1 MIQAVPAL
9 LTVGWPV
16 TNKNVDDMTES
27 AAPQPPASTPS
38 HDTRA
43 DDAYLL
49 DRLRDAVR
57 YRFIAA
63 SVFVLTTLAIM
74 LQGYTTGQIKVIE
87 PDAKAGHAV
96 SDALLQQEKEPPV
109 SSNSRADNVGFA
121 KAPRSPLP
129 PAGRRT
135 WLLSVAIGLA
145 LAVGVAFGLD
155 YMNDTIKTPEDV
167 SLRFKQPFL
176 GLVPSVRGD
185 THPLLAVVARAARL
199 RRVVSRAADLAA
211 RQVQRRGHEDH
222 HRHQRTAAR
231 RQDDHRGQHRDG
243 AGVWW
248 RAGAADRRRH
258 APSWPAPPPAAHQR
272 SGSVAGAQSVR
283 RACATCSSAP
293 LIRTCSR

>member
-16 TNKNVDDMTES
+16 TNNNVDDMTEN
-27 AAPQPPASTPS
+27 AAPQPPAPTPS
-38 HDTRA
+38 HDTPA

-49 DRLRDAVR
+49 DRLAVLYR

-74 LQGYTTGQIKVIE
+74 FQGYTTGQINVIE
-87 PDAKAGHAV
+87 PDAKTDHAV
-96 SDALLQQEKEPPV
+96 SDTLLQQEKEPPV
-109 SSNSRADNVGFA
+109 SSDSRADNVDFA
-121 KAPRSPLP
+121 KAPKSPLP
-129 PAGRRT
+129 PTGRRT

-185 THPLLAVVARAARL
+185 KHPLLASSHVPHDFGESF
-199 RRVVSRAADLAA
+199 RVAADI
-211 RQVQRRGHEDH
+211 
-222 HRHQRTAAR
+222 AAR
-231 RQDDHRGQHRDG
+231 RSTTT
-243 AGVWW
+243 
-248 RAGAADRRRH
+248 RARR
-258 APSWPAPPPAAHQR
+258 
-272 SGSVAGAQSVR
+272 
-283 RACATCSSAP
+283 SSASP
-293 LIRTCSR
+293 AHSRSKARRSPRPTSRWRWPMAARGCC